1 MTKLFLGRYAQNLT
15 KSISIIVSL
24 ARLARQESYKP
35 DGVFQRSEVFPCA
48 RLLNVVKDGLNG
60 GFHLEARLQG
70 EASMQDIKATAQP
83 FTRGFYGFCF

>member
-1 MTKLFLGRYAQNLT
+1 MW
-15 KSISIIVSL
+15 
-24 ARLARQESYKP
+24 ESTHKP
-35 DGVFQRSEVFPCA
+35 DGVFQRSGVFPCA

-83 FTRGFYGFCF
+83 FTRGFYGFLLLSVRSVVSV